1 MNPYPLQNPGFT
13 SSDPTFPR
21 SERDIASDARP
32 PHKFQALTDLKMTPR
47 ILVRKFRSFVYKRRV
62 DKRGKKHDNQK
73 QLNRAGIRK
82 IFIDAGAHA
91 GESISVFLDEH
102 PALAGSTVYLFE
114 PNPEYAAV
122 LKEMESHSN
131 YQIIYRPEA
140 VWTKNEE
147 LSFYIANDQWG
158 DYGSTLLAD
167 KKEKLALDRPL
178 KVKAI
183 DFAEFLKSNVSADD
197 YVVVKLDIEGAEYQV
212 IEHLIRTGTIN
223 LVNELRVE
231 WHDSFFPDIDHFSVR
246 YKLSGANVAVYIWE
260 F

>member
-1 MNPYPLQNPGFT
+1 MSPNPIQTPGF
-13 SSDPTFPR
+13 SFSDLSFPR
-21 SERDIASDARP
+21 SELGVAIGAHPRHRLP
-32 PHKFQALTDLKMTPR
+32 TLTDFKMTPR
-47 ILVRKFRSFVYKRRV
+47 IMARKFRSFVYKRRV
-62 DKRGKKHDNQK
+62 NKRGKKHDNQR
-73 QLNRAGIRK
+73 QLDRAGIRK

-91 GESISVFLDEH
+91 GESVSAFLDEH

-114 PNPEYAAV
+114 PNPQYEAV
-122 LKEMESHSN
+122 LHEMESHPN
-131 YQIIYRPEA
+131 YQIIYRSEA

-158 DYGSTLLAD
+158 DYGSTLLAE
-167 KKEKLALDRPL
+167 KKEKLELDRPL

-183 DFAEFLKSNVSADD
+183 DFAEFLKSTVAADD
-197 YVVVKLDIEGAEYQV
+197 YVVVKMDIEGAEYRV

-223 LVNELRVE
+223 LLNELWVE